1 MAKAKAK
8 SKSSKVA
15 EKVEVL
21 KTPPKPKKQVN
32 PIEEIVS
39 ALAEEYNID
48 LTQATENVR
57 DDLVKLREEVLRLD
71 GMSQSNYGVIIAE
84 IDKYSNSEQFTKIV
98 SGTDPFAR
106 AKSQYIYLNG
116 AESQPTAIRR

>member
-8 SKSSKVA
+8 SKSSKVT
-15 EKVEVL
+15 KRVEV

-39 ALAEEYNID
+39 ALNEDYNIV
-48 LTQATENVR
+48 LTQARKNVG

-71 GMSQSNYGVIIAE
+71 GMSQANYAVIIKE
-84 IDKYSNSEQFTKIV
+84 IDKY
-98 SGTDPFAR
+98 
-106 AKSQYIYLNG
+106 
-116 AESQPTAIRR
+116 

>member
-15 EKVEVL
+15 EKVEIL

-39 ALAEEYNID
+39 ALNEDYNIV
-48 LTQATENVR
+48 LTQARENVG

-71 GMSQSNYGVIIAE
+71 GMSQSNYAVIIKE
-84 IDKYSNSEQFTKIV
+84 IDKY
-98 SGTDPFAR
+98 
-106 AKSQYIYLNG
+106 
-116 AESQPTAIRR
+116 

>member
-1 MAKAKAK
+1 MAKAKSK

-15 EKVEVL
+15 EKVEIL

-39 ALAEEYNID
+39 ALDEDYNIV
-48 LTQATENVR
+48 LTKARENVG

-71 GMSQSNYGVIIAE
+71 GMSQSNYAVIIKE
-84 IDKYSNSEQFTKIV
+84 IDKY
-98 SGTDPFAR
+98 
-106 AKSQYIYLNG
+106 
-116 AESQPTAIRR
+116 

>member
-39 ALAEEYNID
+39 ALNEDYNIV
-48 LTQATENVR
+48 LTQARKNVG

-71 GMSQSNYGVIIAE
+71 GMSQSNYALIIKE
-84 IDKYSNSEQFTKIV
+84 IDKY
-98 SGTDPFAR
+98 
-106 AKSQYIYLNG
+106 
-116 AESQPTAIRR
+116 

>member
-39 ALAEEYNID
+39 ALDEDYNIV
-48 LTQATENVR
+48 LTQARENVG

-71 GMSQSNYGVIIAE
+71 GMSQSNYAVIIKE
-84 IDKYSNSEQFTKIV
+84 IDKY
-98 SGTDPFAR
+98 
-106 AKSQYIYLNG
+106 
-116 AESQPTAIRR
+116 

>member
-32 PIEEIVS
+32 PIEVIASSLEG
-39 ALAEEYNID
+39 EYSSVFSV
-48 LTQATENVR
+48 ARGNVG

-84 IDKYSNSEQFTKIV
+84 IDKY
-98 SGTDPFAR
+98 
-106 AKSQYIYLNG
+106 
-116 AESQPTAIRR
+116 

>member
-39 ALAEEYNID
+39 ALNEDYNIV
-48 LTQATENVR
+48 LTQARENVG

-71 GMSQSNYGVIIAE
+71 GMSQSNYSAIIKE
-84 IDKYSNSEQFTKIV
+84 IDKY
-98 SGTDPFAR
+98 
-106 AKSQYIYLNG
+106 
-116 AESQPTAIRR
+116 

>member
-39 ALAEEYNID
+39 VLSEDYNIV
-48 LTQATENVR
+48 LTQARKNVG

-71 GMSQSNYGVIIAE
+71 GMSQSNYAVIIKE
-84 IDKYSNSEQFTKIV
+84 IDKY
-98 SGTDPFAR
+98 
-106 AKSQYIYLNG
+106 
-116 AESQPTAIRR
+116 

>member
-15 EKVEVL
+15 EKVEIL

-39 ALAEEYNID
+39 ALDEDYNIV
-48 LTQATENVR
+48 LTQARENVG

-71 GMSQSNYGVIIAE
+71 GMSQSNYAVIIKE
-84 IDKYSNSEQFTKIV
+84 IDKY
-98 SGTDPFAR
+98 
-106 AKSQYIYLNG
+106 
-116 AESQPTAIRR
+116 

>member
-21 KTPPKPKKQVN
+21 KTPPKPKKTTN

-39 ALAEEYNID
+39 ALDEDYNII
-48 LTQATENVR
+48 LAQAREKVG
-57 DDLVKLREEVLRLD
+57 DDLVKLREEIVDMD
-71 GMSQSNYGVIIAE
+71 GKSQSNYEAIIKE
-84 IDKYSNSEQFTKIV
+84 IDKY
-98 SGTDPFAR
+98 
-106 AKSQYIYLNG
+106 
-116 AESQPTAIRR
+116 

>member
-15 EKVEVL
+15 EKVEIL

-39 ALAEEYNID
+39 ALNEDYNIV
-48 LTQATENVR
+48 LTQARENVG

-71 GMSQSNYGVIIAE
+71 GMSQSNYSAIIKE
-84 IDKYSNSEQFTKIV
+84 IDKY
-98 SGTDPFAR
+98 
-106 AKSQYIYLNG
+106 
-116 AESQPTAIRR
+116 

>member
-15 EKVEVL
+15 EKVEIL

-39 ALAEEYNID
+39 ALSEDYNIV
-48 LTQATENVR
+48 LTQARKNVG

-71 GMSQSNYGVIIAE
+71 GMSQSNYSVIIKE
-84 IDKYSNSEQFTKIV
+84 IDKY
-98 SGTDPFAR
+98 
-106 AKSQYIYLNG
+106 
-116 AESQPTAIRR
+116 

>member
-15 EKVEVL
+15 EKVEIL

-39 ALAEEYNID
+39 ALSEDYNIV
-48 LTQATENVR
+48 LTQARKNVG

-71 GMSQSNYGVIIAE
+71 GMSQSNYSAIIKE
-84 IDKYSNSEQFTKIV
+84 IDKY
-98 SGTDPFAR
+98 
-106 AKSQYIYLNG
+106 
-116 AESQPTAIRR
+116 

>member
-39 ALAEEYNID
+39 ALDEDYNIV
-48 LTQATENVR
+48 LTQARENVG

-71 GMSQSNYGVIIAE
+71 GMSQSNYAVILNE
-84 IDKYSNSEQFTKIV
+84 IDKY
-98 SGTDPFAR
+98 
-106 AKSQYIYLNG
+106 
-116 AESQPTAIRR
+116 

>member
-1 MAKAKAK
+1 MPKAKAK

-15 EKVEVL
+15 EKVEIL

-39 ALAEEYNID
+39 ALNEDYNIV
-48 LTQATENVR
+48 LTQARENVG

-71 GMSQSNYGVIIAE
+71 GMSQSNYAAIIKE
-84 IDKYSNSEQFTKIV
+84 IDKY
-98 SGTDPFAR
+98 
-106 AKSQYIYLNG
+106 
-116 AESQPTAIRR
+116 

>member
-21 KTPPKPKKQVN
+21 KTPPKPKKQAN
-32 PIEEIVS
+32 PIEVIASSLEG
-39 ALAEEYNID
+39 EYSSVFSV
-48 LTQATENVR
+48 ARGNVG

-71 GMSQSNYGVIIAE
+71 GMSQSNYGAIITE
-84 IDKYSNSEQFTKIV
+84 IDKY
-98 SGTDPFAR
+98 
-106 AKSQYIYLNG
+106 
-116 AESQPTAIRR
+116 

>member
-15 EKVEVL
+15 EKVEIL

-39 ALAEEYNID
+39 ALNEDYNIV
-48 LTQATENVR
+48 LTQARENVG

-71 GMSQSNYGVIIAE
+71 GMSQSNYAGIIKE
-84 IDKYSNSEQFTKIV
+84 IDKY
-98 SGTDPFAR
+98 
-106 AKSQYIYLNG
+106 
-116 AESQPTAIRR
+116 

>member
-39 ALAEEYNID
+39 ALDEDYNIV
-48 LTQATENVR
+48 LTQARKNVG

-71 GMSQSNYGVIIAE
+71 GMSQSNYAVIIKE
-84 IDKYSNSEQFTKIV
+84 IDKY
-98 SGTDPFAR
+98 
-106 AKSQYIYLNG
+106 
-116 AESQPTAIRR
+116 

>member
-39 ALAEEYNID
+39 ALDEDYNIV
-48 LTQATENVR
+48 LTQARENVG

-71 GMSQSNYGVIIAE
+71 GMSQSNYAGIIKE
-84 IDKYSNSEQFTKIV
+84 IDKY
-98 SGTDPFAR
+98 
-106 AKSQYIYLNG
+106 
-116 AESQPTAIRR
+116 